1 MCRFLRVFRC
11 AFLYAGLRRVYNHA
25 GLYQDQHR
33 KEYKRRDGKKH
44 KGYYF
49 VYRFFQ
55 FVVQE
60 GKQGRQNA
68 VQYHKQKTIRKVHK
82 QQYRKNHYKANRR
95 KGYSETPRQVSFC
108 FLRKHVLTSEKQI
121 FFGGE
126 GDRSQA
132 ISPSVGMK
140 YVSKACSLIIY
151 SLSLGESACSFPR
164 DEKIPSSKPEI
175 VFG

>member
-1 MCRFLRVFRC
+1 MCCFLRVLRC

-33 KEYKRRDGKKH
+33 KEYKRWDGKKH

-82 QQYRKNHYKANRR
+82 QQHRKNHYKANRR
-95 KGYSETPRQVSFC
+95 KGYSRDTTAGIFLLFEKTCSH
-108 FLRKHVLTSEKQI
+108 LRKTDLFLGGRGSQSGNISQRRDEIRFKGMFTHNIQLI
-121 FFGGE
+121 FGGI
-126 GDRSQA
+126 RMQL
-132 ISPSVGMK
+132 
-140 YVSKACSLIIY
+140 SK
-151 SLSLGESACSFPR
+151 R
-164 DEKIPSSKPEI
+164 
-175 VFG
+175 